1 MVLLYAMND
10 GDYLY
15 LAIDNPNDATGDTYD
30 QMGIYFDDNP
40 LPSDGLWTNTG
51 CGNPDG
57 EGNFWVLTSTVKY
70 REWISGPVT
79 CDLVIPAPGTNGAIS
94 YGSGH
99 AQAEIAIDL
108 DSSALRATPG
118 GVINMYLWIYDADTA
133 TFDGYW
139 PIAADYQDPSTYR
152 PLTLAGAG
160 PLVYYNHAVDD
171 DNNDQ
176 SSGDGDGVVEC
187 GESIELYVTLRNL
200 GSGTA
205 TGVNTAISTGDPYV
219 TWLYNTGSDY
229 PDITGGG
236 TGSNNND
243 FDFAVAPNTPDG
255 HVVQFNLDVN
265 AANGGPWPDSF
276 SLAVACSRPDLTP
289 SQWPGWEYPIVP
301 SSITGTSVVNTL
313 YANYVTYVDWGISN
327 SGDADCGGDAY
338 GNLYL
343 DDDLLASYNF
353 GDVQA
358 GQTWALFDWGIIVD
372 TPGRH
377 TLKFVADEGDLISE
391 SDENNNVFERD
402 FYWTPVAPYTDDME
416 SGVNDWTADGL
427 WHQVVYTSPYP
438 ASHSG
443 SHSWWYGQDITGT
456 YGTGAANSGDLTSP
470 PVYIPDS
477 GYYLRFWYWYETET
491 QGPDFDTRVVQI
503 SVDDG
508 PFYDVLQ
515 LYDDPMNR
523 WLQSQA
529 IDLSSYAGHTI
540 QVRFHFDTLD
550 EYFNDYRGW
559 YIDDFEISATPPP
572 ACADGHE
579 PNDTPAQ
586 ATAITYGQTLSADI
600 CPGGDYDFYT
610 FTGTAGDKVVIDIDA
625 ESIGSLLDSYIFLL
639 EGDGAGVL
647 AESDDEILAEIHDS
661 HLGYRLPYTGT
672 YYIKVKA
679 WDHPS
684 AGSADHFYTIRLL
697 TDDSSPSAEITSPDH
712 YAWLDPILQTIT
724 TDVSDG
730 ESGIRN
736 VVFYWHD
743 ADWDN
748 SDWIVLEDDR
758 DPRDGWTYDFDTS
771 VISEQLQSCVLF
783 IYAYDWVGNYAGYG
797 SYSLGLDR
805 TPPTTAT
812 VSISPMYG
820 DAPFRDFWVD
830 WWGSYDDL
838 SGIADYDVQY
848 RDGAGGVWTNLAI
861 STTRVYTRFVGLD
874 DHTYYFRARARDYA
888 GNEGGYSDE
897 AQYTVDICDISP
909 DGYEADDEVGS
920 AQWVTTDG
928 ISQTHNIHVEGDQDW
943 MRFYAAA
950 GVTYTLATTNT
961 GGHADTILYLYDTDG
976 TTLIDFNDDYPGMWF
991 SSRIDWQPTVSGVY
1005 YVQIDH
1011 WDPWA
1016 YGCTTEYGLSV
1027 VADDEIS
1034 PTGSVVINDGDTYA
1048 PSNVVTLTL
1057 AADDIGTGVN
1067 QVMIANDS
1075 SFGGAAWTTYT
1086 ASLIW
1091 TLTAGEGVKTVYV
1104 RFRDRAGNVSE
1115 LYNDT
1120 IEVYEPASADF
1131 IANPTNGSAP
1141 LTVHFT
1147 DMSGGSVVAWEWD
1160 FGDGETSALQHP
1172 THVYTAPGA
1181 YTVSLTVRLGG
1192 DWATLPGGMDTLIR
1206 GGYITVKHEVYLPLI
1221 LRNCSGTSGHLSR

>member
-1 MVLLYAMND
+1 DGSAGWLQFTADTQWDEWLHAFYDHYTCYDPYEPNDTPGQATSIAYGDTLSDPDICPAGDVDYYAFVGNAGDVIAADIDAQAIGSSLDSYLYLYDTDGVTELTHNDDYDGLDSRIEYTLPADGTYYLMVQEYNHPTEGGPDYFYTLSLARVGDFDIDASWTLDTPTIDGQISAGEWDDAAVYDITAPSTRSLAQPGWFDENLPEALLEGQDQRLTPTTLESPESMVLLYAMND

-301 SSITGTSVVNTL
+301 SSITGTNVVNTL
-313 YANYVTYVDWGISN
+313 YAGYPTYIDWGLTNAGDANTGGNTYGDLYVDDEQIGHY
-327 SGDADCGGDAY
+327 D
-338 GNLYL
+338 
-343 DDDLLASYNF
+343 F
-353 GDVQA
+353 GDVLA
-358 GQTWALFDWGIIVD
+358 GQTWGFFDWRITVA
-372 TPGRH
+372 TPGWH
-377 TLKFVADEGDLISE
+377 TLKSVADPDDLVSE

-416 SGVNDWTADGL
+416 SGVNDWAADGL

-491 QGPDFDTRVVQI
+491 
-503 SVDDG
+503 
-508 PFYDVLQ
+508 
-515 LYDDPMNR
+515 
-523 WLQSQA
+523 
-529 IDLSSYAGHTI
+529 
-540 QVRFHFDTLD
+540 
-550 EYFNDYRGW
+550 
-559 YIDDFEISATPPP
+559 
-572 ACADGHE
+572 
-579 PNDTPAQ
+579 
-586 ATAITYGQTLSADI
+586 
-600 CPGGDYDFYT
+600 
-610 FTGTAGDKVVIDIDA
+610 
-625 ESIGSLLDSYIFLL
+625 
-639 EGDGAGVL
+639 
-647 AESDDEILAEIHDS
+647 
-661 HLGYRLPYTGT
+661 
-672 YYIKVKA
+672 
-679 WDHPS
+679 
-684 AGSADHFYTIRLL
+684 
-697 TDDSSPSAEITSPDH
+697 
-712 YAWLDPILQTIT
+712 
-724 TDVSDG
+724 
-730 ESGIRN
+730 
-736 VVFYWHD
+736 
-743 ADWDN
+743 
-748 SDWIVLEDDR
+748 
-758 DPRDGWTYDFDTS
+758 
-771 VISEQLQSCVLF
+771 
-783 IYAYDWVGNYAGYG
+783 
-797 SYSLGLDR
+797 
-805 TPPTTAT
+805 
-812 VSISPMYG
+812 
-820 DAPFRDFWVD
+820 
-830 WWGSYDDL
+830 
-838 SGIADYDVQY
+838 
-848 RDGAGGVWTNLAI
+848 
-861 STTRVYTRFVGLD
+861 
-874 DHTYYFRARARDYA
+874 
-888 GNEGGYSDE
+888 
-897 AQYTVDICDISP
+897 
-909 DGYEADDEVGS
+909 
-920 AQWVTTDG
+920 
-928 ISQTHNIHVEGDQDW
+928 
-943 MRFYAAA
+943 
-950 GVTYTLATTNT
+950 
-961 GGHADTILYLYDTDG
+961 
-976 TTLIDFNDDYPGMWF
+976 
-991 SSRIDWQPTVSGVY
+991 
-1005 YVQIDH
+1005 
-1011 WDPWA
+1011 
-1016 YGCTTEYGLSV
+1016 
-1027 VADDEIS
+1027 
-1034 PTGSVVINDGDTYA
+1034 
-1048 PSNVVTLTL
+1048 
-1057 AADDIGTGVN
+1057 
-1067 QVMIANDS
+1067 
-1075 SFGGAAWTTYT
+1075 
-1086 ASLIW
+1086 
-1091 TLTAGEGVKTVYV
+1091 
-1104 RFRDRAGNVSE
+1104 
-1115 LYNDT
+1115 
-1120 IEVYEPASADF
+1120 
-1131 IANPTNGSAP
+1131 
-1141 LTVHFT
+1141 
-1147 DMSGGSVVAWEWD
+1147 
-1160 FGDGETSALQHP
+1160 
-1172 THVYTAPGA
+1172 
-1181 YTVSLTVRLGG
+1181 
-1192 DWATLPGGMDTLIR
+1192 
-1206 GGYITVKHEVYLPLI
+1206 
-1221 LRNCSGTSGHLSR
+1221 